1 MRDRKKSN
9 DEKLHNNDRSM
20 SLTSLFE
27 GKKKNTIERRKPLCI
42 TLFIKEKKRNIKVK
56 KQEKKSSVKR
66 TYYMIPA

>member
-27 GKKKNTIERRKPLCI
+27 GKKNTIERRKPLCI

-56 KQEKKSSVKR
+56 KQEKKCSVKS